1 MGVVAVR
8 LGRDEVVAG
17 HQDIDQL
24 HEVVLLKRTQ
34 QVVAVVNCRDGH
46 LTRGVGKW
54 GMGFRIEKKRRGRE
68 ELGRGS

>member
-24 HEVVLLKRTQ
+24 HEVVFLERAQ
-34 QVVAVVNCRDGH
+34 QVVAVVNRGDGH
-46 LTRGVGKW
+46 LARGVRKS
-54 GMGFRIEKKRRGRE
+54 GMG
-68 ELGRGS
+68 ELTH